1 MNVVTRFAPSP
12 TGFLHIGGARTALFN
27 YLFTRR
33 YKGKFLLRIEDTDK
47 VRSTDKA
54 IKAIISGLEWLNLNH
69 DGKIVFQ
76 SNNSL
81 RHKNIADEL
90 LKSGNAYRCYLSNEE
105 QNQIRN
111 DCMKRGL
118 PFRSPWR
125 NKKYNNENENSYVIR
140 IKMPDEGFTEIKDL
154 VQGKVRFANNK
165 LDDFVLLRSNSLP
178 TYMLAVVVDDYDMG
192 ITHIIRGDDHLNN
205 AFRQYWI
212 YKFLDWKVP
221 DFAHI
226 PLIHGEDGS
235 KLSKRHG
242 SLGIEHYI
250 EEGYLPEA
258 IINYLLRLGWSHGD
272 QEIFSLEEMINYFSI
287 EKIRKSPSKF
297 DIEKLNDINSIY
309 LKNSSFESL
318 IARIDT
324 SYSNLTKDKI
334 KSISIVMPEVLK
346 RYKNIK
352 DIKKNISF
360 ITNKRPIKIDKDVTN
375 LINGESISCLEKLSK
390 ILKKLDKWD
399 ANEIEQ
405 TIKKFLKDEELNFK
419 DIGLPLRVVLVGF
432 LSPIGINT
440 IIESLGKDEVLGRIE
455 DIIK

>member
-1 MNVVTRFAPSP
+1 MIYDSLKWDCP
-12 TGFLHIGGARTALFN
+12 TF
-27 YLFTRR
+27 
-33 YKGKFLLRIEDTDK
+33 
-47 VRSTDKA
+47 S
-54 IKAIISGLEWLNLNH
+54 
-69 DGKIVFQ
+69 
-76 SNNSL
+76 
-81 RHKNIADEL
+81 
-90 LKSGNAYRCYLSNEE
+90 
-105 QNQIRN
+105 
-111 DCMKRGL
+111 
-118 PFRSPWR
+118 
-125 NKKYNNENENSYVIR
+125 
-140 IKMPDEGFTEIKDL
+140 
-154 VQGKVRFANNK
+154 
-165 LDDFVLLRSNSLP
+165 
-178 TYMLAVVVDDYDMG
+178 
-192 ITHIIRGDDHLNN
+192 
-205 AFRQYWI
+205 
-212 YKFLDWKVP
+212 
-221 DFAHI
+221 HI
-226 PLIHGEDGS
+226 PLIHGQDGS

-242 SLGIEHYI
+242 SLGIEYYK

-375 LINGESISCLEKLSK
+375 LINDESISCLEKLSK

>member
-154 VQGKVRFANNK
+154 
-165 LDDFVLLRSNSLP
+165 
-178 TYMLAVVVDDYDMG
+178 
-192 ITHIIRGDDHLNN
+192 
-205 AFRQYWI
+205 
-212 YKFLDWKVP
+212 
-221 DFAHI
+221 
-226 PLIHGEDGS
+226 
-235 KLSKRHG
+235 
-242 SLGIEHYI
+242 
-250 EEGYLPEA
+250 
-258 IINYLLRLGWSHGD
+258 
-272 QEIFSLEEMINYFSI
+272 
-287 EKIRKSPSKF
+287 
-297 DIEKLNDINSIY
+297 
-309 LKNSSFESL
+309 
-318 IARIDT
+318 AR
-324 SYSNLTKDKI
+324 
-334 KSISIVMPEVLK
+334 
-346 RYKNIK
+346 
-352 DIKKNISF
+352 
-360 ITNKRPIKIDKDVTN
+360 
-375 LINGESISCLEKLSK
+375 
-390 ILKKLDKWD
+390 
-399 ANEIEQ
+399 
-405 TIKKFLKDEELNFK
+405 
-419 DIGLPLRVVLVGF
+419 
-432 LSPIGINT
+432 
-440 IIESLGKDEVLGRIE
+440 
-455 DIIK
+455 